1 MNPCNN
7 FDNVLIRRQ
16 QDIWEGHPHWD
27 HPLLNHYHSTFL
39 AYLYNSCHAELSAPD
54 VPSFTLFCHKELAS
68 LQILKSCFSSQN
80 LQMIFLFVILFLV
93 KVLSTEM
100 IWTKALNCSF
110 IFNLKQWQIHF
121 WNPNWIV
128 LKTFSYLLTN

>member
-1 MNPCNN
+1 MNPYNN

-93 KVLSTEM
+93 KVYLQKWFEQKHLTVALFS
-100 IWTKALNCSF
+100 IWNSDKF
-110 IFNLKQWQIHF
+110 IFEIPIEL
-121 WNPNWIV
+121 
-128 LKTFSYLLTN
+128 FSKLFLIF